1 MKTTGR
7 EVVIWFGVHLA
18 WWAVSAFLIFPM
30 FMTPLYASLRSSGVP
45 ASELST
51 IYMLINLAVAVVGW
65 GVVLMLFLVTRG
77 SGPDATEQPPPL
89 PNPILGPGR

>member
-7 EVVIWFGVHLA
+7 EVAMWFVAHLA
-18 WWAVSAFLIFPM
+18 WWAVSAFVIFPM

-45 ASELST
+45 ASELAT
-51 IYMLINLAVAVVGW
+51 IYMMIGLGVAIVGW
-65 GVVLMLFLVTRG
+65 VVVLMLFLVTRG
-77 SGPDATEQPPPL
+77 SGPDAHMQPPPS